1 MLMMQESGIHRLQD
15 TAVPS
20 ACEPTFRASLIKNVF
35 QRYWKM
41 SVPAYRAKQGGTT
54 GADPFVLFLDEGSV
68 FLFLYTQ
75 EGNE

>member
-1 MLMMQESGIHRLQD
+1 MLTMSESGIHRLQD
-15 TAVPS
+15 TAIPS

>member
-15 TAVPS
+15 TAILS

>member
-1 MLMMQESGIHRLQD
+1 MLTMQESGIHRLQD
-15 TAVPS
+15 TAIPS